1 MVKDQFELYGLPGTA
16 ETILC
21 EPWNKPNGFVKM
33 HTKERPDTRYV
44 IDPTGNWQL
53 ILDNEK
59 LDKAIIDERRYAILN
74 KWPVEKQLEA
84 ITENALGRPD
94 KLNELTKF
102 ILKVK
107 EDYPKT

>member
-1 MVKDQFELYGLPGTA
+1 MSKDQFEMYGLPGTT

-33 HTKERPDTRYV
+33 HTKERPDGRYI

-53 ILDNEK
+53 FADSEK
-59 LDKAIIDERRYAILN
+59 LTKATLDERKSVIMSE
-74 KWPVEKQLEA
+74 WPVEKQLEA
-84 ITENALGRPD
+84 ITENALGRPE

-102 ILKVK
+102 IQKVK
-107 EDYPKT
+107 KDLPK